1 MPVHNEAAFIERSV
15 GSVLAQDYPHERM
28 EILIADGLSQ
38 DGTRQIIS
46 GLQPQQS
53 IIEIVDSIKRV
64 GALALPRDPM
74 QNPEVEVWRDTH
86 GGVSAY
92 AEILGDEYRMHLPG
106 LASFSFSPSGH
117 EVAAAV
123 PLSVREELVVDAYRR
138 KVLPMALQVG
148 GREVL
153 HSSAVRSASGVTA
166 LCGVSEAG
174 KSTIAFGL
182 SRRGYSLWADD
193 TVAFEISESGGSSIL
208 LPFNV
213 RLRPASA
220 AHFDVDESRPADG
233 LAHLSLPLG
242 HETAP
247 LTTVCIL
254 RRADCTQSPVAVRRL
269 SLAEAFSAAL
279 DHACCFIPQTDQR
292 KRRMIHNYLDLAAQ
306 TPFFDICFQPG
317 LENVPAIL
325 DAIEAVLKEAVPRA

>member
-1 MPVHNEAAFIERSV
+1 VSDDLLTGEM
-15 GSVLAQDYPHERM
+15 LK
-28 EILIADGLSQ
+28 LSI
-38 DGTRQIIS
+38 R
-46 GLQPQQS
+46 
-53 IIEIVDSIKRV
+53 RV
-64 GALALPRDPM
+64 GALALPRDPL
-74 QNPEVEVWRDTH
+74 QNPDVEVWRDTH

-106 LASFSFSPSGH
+106 LASFSFSACGK

-123 PLSVREELVVDAYRR
+123 PLSVREDQVVDAYRR
-138 KVLPMALQVG
+138 KVLPMALQVC

-153 HSSAVRSASGVTA
+153 HSSAVRSPAGVTA
-166 LCGVSEAG
+166 LCGVSEVG
-174 KSTIAFGL
+174 KSTIAYGL
-182 SRRGYSLWADD
+182 SRRGYFLWADD
-193 TVAFEISESGGSSIL
+193 NVAFEISESGGSSIL

-233 LAHLSLPLG
+233 LAHYDFPIAR
-242 HETAP
+242 ETAP

-254 RRADCTQSPVAVRRL
+254 RRADSTQSPVAVRRL

-279 DHACCFIPQTDQR
+279 DHACCFIPQSDER

-317 LENVPAIL
+317 LENVPAVL
-325 DAIEAVLKEAVPRA
+325 DAIEQVLKETAAQA

>member
-1 MPVHNEAAFIERSV
+1 M
-15 GSVLAQDYPHERM
+15 LK
-28 EILIADGLSQ
+28 LSI
-38 DGTRQIIS
+38 R
-46 GLQPQQS
+46 
-53 IIEIVDSIKRV
+53 RV
-64 GALALPRDPM
+64 GALALPRDPL
-74 QNPEVEVWRDTH
+74 QKPEVEVWRDIH

-92 AEILGDEYRMHLPG
+92 AEILGDEYWMHLPG
-106 LASFSFSPSGH
+106 LASFSFSPCGN

-123 PLSVREELVVDAYRR
+123 PGSVREDLVVDAYRR
-138 KVLPMALQVG
+138 KVLPMALQVS

-153 HSSAVRSASGVTA
+153 HSSAVRSTAGVTA
-166 LCGVSEAG
+166 LCGVSEVG
-174 KSTIAFGL
+174 KSTIAYGL
-182 SRRGYSLWADD
+182 SRRGYFLWADD
-193 TVAFEISESGGSSIL
+193 TVAFEISDSGGSSIL

-220 AHFDVDESRPADG
+220 AHFDVDESRPADD
-233 LAHLSLPLG
+233 LAHYEFPIG
-242 HETAP
+242 RETAP
-247 LTTVCIL
+247 LATVCVL

-279 DHACCFIPQTDQR
+279 DHACCFIPQSDDR

-325 DAIEAVLKEAVPRA
+325 DAIEQVLKETAAQA